1 MDGFDGA
8 AAALEPAIDQIAP
21 EHRAA
26 AALVPAIDQIAPEH
40 RAAAALVPAIDQ
52 IALEQAAMIEWT
64 AAGPFA
70 SSECEECEASVLP
83 A

>member
-1 MDGFDGA
+1 LDGFDGVTAALVPAIDNIARKHGA
-8 AAALEPAIDQIAP
+8 AAALEPVIDQIAP

-26 AALVPAIDQIAPEH
+26 AALVPAIDQIA
-40 RAAAALVPAIDQ
+40 R
-52 IALEQAAMIEWT
+52 EQAAMIEWT

-70 SSECEECEASVLP
+70 SSECEPSVLP